1 MKGINGAK
9 PFPITVIRKKP
20 SLLQVL
26 HSLEDAVFF
35 KSAVLILET
44 FLILGHTEL

>member
-1 MKGINGAK
+1 MEGVSGAK
-9 PFPITVIRKKP
+9 WFPITVIGKKP
-20 SLLQVL
+20 SRLQAFPI
-26 HSLEDAVFF
+26 LEAAAFF